1 MLDDFFQPVDNVSAL
16 LFHGGAGLF
25 AVDAAVIGFG
35 EFLTADALVEAHDG
49 HQQDGICN
57 TVGHMILAAHGVT
70 QSVDCGG
77 AGGCDGHTGVEACSL
92 HIDLGL
98 HGFGIIAGFFDVVQD
113 QIQCPHGIHI
123 AEGVRLVAGPALN
136 GVA

>member
-1 MLDDFFQPVDNVSAL
+1 M
-16 LFHGGAGLF
+16 
-25 AVDAAVIGFG
+25 
-35 EFLTADALVEAHDG
+35 
-49 HQQDGICN
+49 
-57 TVGHMILAAHGVT
+57 GHMVLAAHGVA
-70 QSVDCGG
+70 QGVDGGG
-77 AGGCDGHTGVEACSL
+77 AGGCDGHAGVEACGL